1 MPLENANEREEAAG
15 AAAHARPL
23 RRVYYFHGFDP
34 ATTARYRRMFAAAAE
49 RLALELDDIP
59 GREGWRIA
67 REGVHTEVHQCRYED
82 LVRAWQNLPLWQRIA
97 RGWAALVSYAGDG
110 ALGRM
115 ARLGPRNLVLA
126 LSPVLLTIVMALA
139 LALFLASAQP
149 SPVGTV
155 IAILTA
161 LLVLLVTIPAL
172 YLHLVM
178 DLFAYMRVLARGT
191 GPVWRSFI
199 SRIGT
204 MTEMVDHDA
213 PGEVVIVGHSLGG
226 VTAIH
231 ALDSL
236 LAHWPEGRPI
246 GLMTLGSVH
255 GTVLVQQGDGR
266 DRLASAIG
274 RIAADPRVF
283 WVDVSS
289 PRDSFCLPLLDP
301 LLLIEAHDGMASP
314 RVISARLGQA
324 PRIPGD
330 RRTVFAAMR
339 RHMGYLLAP
348 ESGSG
353 FDYADTISGPSGLR
367 EQFSG
372 RGNSPR
378 ARMWRA

>member
-1 MPLENANEREEAAG
+1 MPLENANKQDGAMSDAAD
-15 AAAHARPL
+15 APPP

-34 ATTARYRRMFAAAAE
+34 LTTARYRRIFAAAAE
-49 RLALELDDIP
+49 RLALDLDDLP

-67 REGVHTEVHQCRYED
+67 RDGVRTEVHQCRYED

-97 RGWAALVSYAGDG
+97 RGGAALISYARDG

-115 ARLGPRNLVLA
+115 ARLGPRNLMLA
-126 LSPVLLTIVMALA
+126 LSPVLLTILVALG
-139 LALFLASAQP
+139 LALFLANAQTG
-149 SPVGTV
+149 PVGTV
-155 IAILTA
+155 IAILLA
-161 LLVLLVTIPAL
+161 LLVLLLAIPAL

-178 DLFAYMRVLARGT
+178 DLFAYLRVLARGA

-199 SRIGT
+199 SRTGT
-204 MTEMVDHDA
+204 MADMVDHDE
-213 PGEVVIVGHSLGG
+213 PGEVVIVGDSLGG

-231 ALDSL
+231 ALDAL
-236 LAHWPEGRPI
+236 LARWPEGRPI

-266 DRLASAIG
+266 DMLASAIG

-289 PRDSFCLPLLDP
+289 PHDSFCLPLLDP
-301 LLLIEAHDGMASP
+301 LLLIDAQAGMSSP

-324 PRIPGD
+324 SRIPGD
-330 RRTVFAAMR
+330 RGTVFAAMR

-367 EQFSG
+367 ERFSG